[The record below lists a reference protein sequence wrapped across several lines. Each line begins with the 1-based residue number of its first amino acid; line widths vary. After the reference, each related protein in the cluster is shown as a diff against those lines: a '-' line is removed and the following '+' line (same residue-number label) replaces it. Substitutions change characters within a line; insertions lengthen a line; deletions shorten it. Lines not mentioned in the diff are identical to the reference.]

1 MFHDIKILAGE
12 MASTAKASLQKVI
25 TWCTT
30 DAAGPSLG
38 LLRAALLDLA
48 SLLLAEGAL
57 PKALACLQSAAAAG
71 TCRDALL
78 SAPQV
83 LGPITATA
91 VPAWAI
97 QLLQGKFLHLLF
109 HRLSVPPWPL
119 GSSCSAH
126 RVLQS
131 LHGSTYEAAA
141 YLLPFSSITFDV
153 TMLKC
158 VQVPCIV

>member
-1 MFHDIKILAGE
+1 MFHGISMLAGE
-12 MASTAKASLQKVI
+12 MVSIAKASLQKAI

-38 LLRAALLDLA
+38 LLRGALLDLA

-57 PKALACLQSAAAAG
+57 PSALACLQTAAAAG

-91 VPAWAI
+91 VPAWAM
-97 QLLQGKFLHLLF
+97 QLLQGRFLHLLF
-109 HRLSVPPWPL
+109 YRLSLTPWPQC
-119 GSSCSAH
+119 SSCSAH
-126 RVLQS
+126 CALPIECCSHVVAPIVRL
-131 LHGSTYEAAA
+131 LHICC
-141 YLLPFSSITFDV
+141 P
-153 TMLKC
+153 
-158 VQVPCIV
+158 Q

>member
-1 MFHDIKILAGE
+1 MFHGIKVLAGE

-38 LLRAALLDLA
+38 LLRGALLDLA

-57 PKALACLQSAAAAG
+57 PGALACLQSAAASG

-83 LGPITATA
+83 WGPITATA

-97 QLLQGKFLHLLF
+97 QLLQGRFLHLLF
-109 HRLSVPPWPL
+109 AGCPNPL
-119 GSSCSAH
+119 NRSALH
-126 RVLQS
+126 VLLTVLCPQS
-131 LHGSTYEAAA
+131 DAVMLWLH
-141 YLLPFSSITFDV
+141 L
-153 TMLKC
+153 
-158 VQVPCIV
+158 

>member
-1 MFHDIKILAGE
+1 MPVFAGE
-12 MASTAKASLQKVI
+12 MVSTAKASLQKVI

-38 LLRAALLDLA
+38 LLRGALLDLA

-57 PKALACLQSAAAAG
+57 PGALACLQSAAAAG

-97 QLLQGKFLHLLF
+97 QLLQGRFFCLLLY
-109 HRLSVPPWPL
+109 RLLITPAMLFMLCPL
-119 GSSCSAH
+119 CSAL
-126 RVLQS
+126 RMLQS
-131 LHGSTYEAAA
+131 PHSSTCKAAA
-141 YLLPFSSITFDV
+141 LLLPSIASR
-153 TMLKC
+153 LA
-158 VQVPCIV
+158 

>member
-1 MFHDIKILAGE
+1 

-38 LLRAALLDLA
+38 LLRGALLNLA

-57 PKALACLQSAAAAG
+57 PGALACLQSAAAAG

-83 LGPITATA
+83 LGPITANA
-91 VPAWAI
+91 APAWAI
-97 QLLQGKFLHLLF
+97 QLLQGRFLHLLL
-109 HRLSVPPWPL
+109 HRLSVPPWPQC
-119 GSSCSAH
+119 STCSAH
-126 RVLQS
+126 CALLTECCSHFMAPLVRL
-131 LHGSTYEAAA
+131 LH
-141 YLLPFSSITFDV
+141 V
-153 TMLKC
+153 
-158 VQVPCIV
+158 

>member
-1 MFHDIKILAGE
+1 MFHGIKVLAGE

-38 LLRAALLDLA
+38 LLRGALLDLA

-57 PKALACLQSAAAAG
+57 PGALACLQGAAASG

-97 QLLQGKFLHLLF
+97 QLLQGRFLHLLF
-109 HRLSVPPWPL
+109 CRLSKPTEPQR
-119 GSSCSAH
+119 SSCSAH
-126 RVLQS
+126 CS
-131 LHGSTYEAAA
+131 LPTE
-141 YLLPFSSITFDV
+141 
-153 TMLKC
+153 
-158 VQVPCIV
+158 

>member
-1 MFHDIKILAGE
+1 MFHDIPILAGE
-12 MASTAKASLQKVI
+12 MASTAKTSLQKVI

-38 LLRAALLDLA
+38 LLRGALLDLA

-57 PKALACLQSAAAAG
+57 PGALACLQSAAAAG

-91 VPAWAI
+91 VPAWAT
-97 QLLQGKFLHLLF
+97 QLLQGKFWHLLF
-109 HRLSVPPWPL
+109 QRLSVPPWSQ

-126 RVLQS
+126 CALPTEGYSHVVAPLVRL
-131 LHGSTYEAAA
+131 LHSCC
-141 YLLPFSSITFDV
+141 P
-153 TMLKC
+153 
-158 VQVPCIV
+158 Q

>member
-1 MFHDIKILAGE
+1 MFHGISMLAGE
-12 MASTAKASLQKVI
+12 MVSIAKASLQKAI

-38 LLRAALLDLA
+38 LLRGALLDLA

-57 PKALACLQSAAAAG
+57 PSALACLQTAAAAG

-91 VPAWAI
+91 VPAWAM
-97 QLLQGKFLHLLF
+97 QLLQGRFLHLLF
-109 HRLSVPPWPL
+109 YRLSLPPGRTFCPP
-119 GSSCSAH
+119 CSAH

-131 LHGSTYEAAA
+131 CRGSNCEAAA
-141 YLLPFSSITFDV
+141 HLLPSVASQLT
-153 TMLKC
+153 
-158 VQVPCIV
+158 